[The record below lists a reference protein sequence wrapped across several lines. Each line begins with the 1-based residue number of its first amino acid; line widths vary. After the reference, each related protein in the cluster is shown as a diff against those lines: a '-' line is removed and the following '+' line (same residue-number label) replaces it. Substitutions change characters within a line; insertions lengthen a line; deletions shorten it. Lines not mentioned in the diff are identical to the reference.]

1 MSTGTN
7 VTAVVM
13 TTNIITIKSGG
24 RQFVGP
30 LALVVGEHI
39 DKLPLFEPGL
49 RVLDKEVTPDEVRF
63 TLETNRAERNVRFP
77 GGKPLEE
84 IVRGYKI
91 GCFKIAREYKLIS
104 KEDEAPLFAEGC
116 EIKEVTQ

>member
-1 MSTGTN
+1 
-7 VTAVVM
+7 M
-13 TTNIITIKSGG
+13 TTKIITIKSGG

-49 RVLDKEVTPDEVRF
+49 RVLDKEVTPEEVRF
-63 TLETNRAERNVRFP
+63 VVE
-77 GGKPLEE
+77 GKLNKSLME

-104 KEDEAPLFAEGC
+104 KEDAVPLFADGC
-116 EIKEVTQ
+116 EIKEATQ

>member
-1 MSTGTN
+1 MNSFLI
-7 VTAVVM
+7 A
-13 TTNIITIKSGG
+13 IKSGG

-30 LALVVGEHI
+30 LALVVGEHV

-63 TLETNRAERNVRFP
+63 VLETNRADRNVRFP
-77 GGKPLEE
+77 GGKSLEE

-91 GCFKIAREYKLIS
+91 GCFKIAREYRLIS
-104 KEDEAPLFAEGC
+104 KEDAMPLFAEGC
-116 EIKEVTQ
+116 EIKEITK